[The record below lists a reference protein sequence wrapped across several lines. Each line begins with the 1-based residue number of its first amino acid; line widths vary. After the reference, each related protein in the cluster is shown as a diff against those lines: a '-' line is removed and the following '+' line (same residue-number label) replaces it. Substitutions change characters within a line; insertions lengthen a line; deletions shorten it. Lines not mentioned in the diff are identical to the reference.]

1 MSKWTKEEDE
11 LITECIQA
19 AISGG
24 QTMGV
29 YTQLAQMVKHS
40 ADSIRKHAMDDLK
53 LPNVKNNIQSNAR
66 LIAAKLQLDNID
78 DDLKNV
84 KDLALTNFGKK
95 YKAFKVIS
103 KKIIISG
110 DFHFPYYKR
119 STLRFLIRNGV
130 GCDLLIAGDFMDW
143 SSLATQKK
151 RLDVNES
158 NEAILIGLRRLMKFL
173 LDHFKIIYLMP
184 GNHDFR
190 LEVMSE
196 GKLSWKMLFIE
207 FMDLYPDRFK
217 IIDFPRVELNEE
229 WVVLHPDTYRKVP
242 GSVARSFAEIE
253 MKNIICGHS
262 HTTCQAQASNGKY
275 AFDIG
280 GCVDGDLVA
289 YRWYT
294 CKPYGEWK
302 NGFIKLENGK
312 FQLFTEGNDF

>member
-1 MSKWTKEEDE
+1 MSKWTENDNLIIVKCLNEANED
-11 LITECIQA
+11 
-19 AISGG
+19 GR
-24 QTMGV
+24 TMGV
-29 YTQLAQMVKHS
+29 YPEIARLINHS
-40 ADSIRKHAMDDLK
+40 AESIRKHAMNDLH
-53 LPNVKNNIQSNAR
+53 LPNIKNNIQSDAR
-66 LIAAKLQLDNID
+66 LIQHKLQLDNID
-78 DDLKNV
+78 DDLKNI
-84 KDLALTNFGKK
+84 KDLALTNFREK
-95 YKAFKVIS
+95 YKAFQVVS
-103 KKIIISG
+103 KKIIVCG
-110 DFHFPYYKR
+110 DFHFPYYNR

-143 SSLATQKK
+143 SSLANQKK

-158 NEAILIGLRRLMKFL
+158 SEAILIGMRRLMKL
-173 LDHFKIIYLMP
+173 LLEHFNIIYLMP
-184 GNHDFR
+184 GNHDYR
-190 LEVMSE
+190 IEVMSE

-217 IIDFPRVELNEE
+217 IIDFPRVELNED

-253 MKNIICGHS
+253 MKNTICGHS
-262 HTTCQAQASNGKY
+262 HTTCQAQAENGKY

-302 NGFIKLENGK
+302 NGFIKLENDK
-312 FQLFTEGNDF
+312 FQLFTEGNNF